1 MNGKKN
7 FSKNFYIFEDLLNK
21 EYKESYMN
29 NLDQVIFSFKNLQ
42 NLLFEYNNN
51 VENFKEILNKGE
63 NKTKEIIE
71 LLFSFCNIKDEIK
84 VKKIFIWFIEL
95 NFI

>member
-1 MNGKKN
+1 LNGKKN

-71 LLFSFCNIKDEIK
+71 IFFSFCNIKDEIK
-84 VKKIFIWFIEL
+84 VKKKFI
-95 NFI
+95 